1 MNEQVFDV
9 GEHKYLC
16 KEITVED
23 EMRSIELYGKWA
35 ATAGVNVNAN
45 QEIKNTCMNQA
56 LISFMIKEVDGKKMT
71 PEEVFHFLRKIP
83 RKDRLSLWIINGNLN
98 EGVDF
103 LSLANALATSEEDKK
118 QSLNDSEEAIQ
129 SKNSTE

>member
-1 MNEQVFDV
+1 MKSQEFTV

-16 KEITVED
+16 SEITVED

-35 ATAGVNVNAN
+35 LAAGINVNSN

-56 LISFMIKEVDGKKMT
+56 LISFMIKEVDGKAMT
-71 PEEVFHFLRKIP
+71 PEQVFQFLRTIP
-83 RKDRLSLWIINGNLN
+83 RRDRLSLWIINGNLN

-103 LSLANALATSEEDKK
+103 LSLAQSLASSEDDKK
-118 QSLNDSEEAIQ
+118 QSLNDTEEAIQ
-129 SKNSTE
+129 SKNSTA